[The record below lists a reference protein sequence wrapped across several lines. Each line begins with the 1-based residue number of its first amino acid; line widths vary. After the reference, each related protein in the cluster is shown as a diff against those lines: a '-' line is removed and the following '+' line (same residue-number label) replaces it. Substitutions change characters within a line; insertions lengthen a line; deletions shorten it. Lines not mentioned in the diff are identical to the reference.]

1 MYKRKRIIKPK
12 PVDSDGIAALKI
24 DLLRMTFCYRAE
36 DNLDDS
42 QIIQKIIDKGYLTTE
57 EILSE
62 RDNIRVS
69 SDTISPF
76 YSNIISAVAKKAIN
90 DTTVQDILID
100 YFCRIYFP
108 EYSQKKKYNAIV
120 NPTVFKKFKKGV
132 YKEGHGCWVA
142 FMILLMGDEDIELAV
157 FVQKQCNELS
167 LINPLS
173 DVKQPSLLDYIS
185 DLLEYD
191 MEEHQSFTSRF
202 LEKRFSELFRYICKK
217 ANVNP
222 GEYSKDEAIVAT
234 CAAATGVSGIDIF
247 DYEYPS
253 LAKKGL
259 FKPSGIG
266 LAKDFACSY
275 IGPLNRVGNT
285 VETRIAA
292 KLLKADYGQAFYFK
306 NLVSFTIAATNC
318 GGFIKN
324 AILEYLLDTL
334 SEAYF
339 NPDKDNLRREQIM
352 RKLEY
357 TETDCRIVLEKV
369 SAAIQFFVITNHLAN
384 MINSSIEY
392 GNYADIRQ
400 SSQKAQFS
408 SRSSLNEQ
416 TQKNIDKRIQQSVSS
431 MSADLDYEKEKR
443 LQLEEENRKLKEQIL
458 QLDKQ
463 INRKE
468 SANKRITDLKEQ
480 LDILNE
486 ENNTLNLRLNKKL
499 EKEIAGSEAT
509 SKEIESAILIED
521 NFFAD
526 KRVIV
531 LGGRWEINRK
541 LAELMPKSKF
551 VESKTDTLLNVRN
564 YEAAVIFIDHISH
577 ALYFKYIKP
586 IKNNNLPV
594 LFLRGTSM
602 ENLKKEMFLFFED
615 TIL

>member
-1 MYKRKRIIKPK
+1 
-12 PVDSDGIAALKI
+12 
-24 DLLRMTFCYRAE
+24 
-36 DNLDDS
+36 
-42 QIIQKIIDKGYLTTE
+42 
-57 EILSE
+57 
-62 RDNIRVS
+62 
-69 SDTISPF
+69 
-76 YSNIISAVAKKAIN
+76 
-90 DTTVQDILID
+90 
-100 YFCRIYFP
+100 
-108 EYSQKKKYNAIV
+108 
-120 NPTVFKKFKKGV
+120 
-132 YKEGHGCWVA
+132 
-142 FMILLMGDEDIELAV
+142 
-157 FVQKQCNELS
+157 
-167 LINPLS
+167 
-173 DVKQPSLLDYIS
+173 
-185 DLLEYD
+185 
-191 MEEHQSFTSRF
+191 
-202 LEKRFSELFRYICKK
+202 
-217 ANVNP
+217 
-222 GEYSKDEAIVAT
+222 
-234 CAAATGVSGIDIF
+234 
-247 DYEYPS
+247 
-253 LAKKGL
+253 
-259 FKPSGIG
+259 
-266 LAKDFACSY
+266 
-275 IGPLNRVGNT
+275 
-285 VETRIAA
+285 
-292 KLLKADYGQAFYFK
+292 
-306 NLVSFTIAATNC
+306 
-318 GGFIKN
+318 
-324 AILEYLLDTL
+324 
-334 SEAYF
+334 
-339 NPDKDNLRREQIM
+339 
-352 RKLEY
+352 
-357 TETDCRIVLEKV
+357 
-369 SAAIQFFVITNHLAN
+369 